1 VSGNQKNPS
10 TFLNQA
16 QMQIYCKE
24 NLNEIKNVLL
34 QLTND
39 QYTFQSAT
47 LFGATIGQHVRHI
60 LEFYQ
65 SVLNG
70 FEAKV
75 INYDNRVRNLS
86 IETDTKIAIQAI
98 DDICS
103 KLKEDI
109 SDLPMILE
117 GNFCAEEGKQIK
129 IETSFLRELAYCLEH
144 SIHHQALIKVGLLE
158 VKCLNFIDDTFGLAP
173 ATIRYKKQCVQ

>member
-1 VSGNQKNPS
+1 
-10 TFLNQA
+10 
-16 QMQIYCKE
+16 MQIYCQD

-34 QLTND
+34 QLTNE

-70 FEAKV
+70 LETKTV
-75 INYDNRVRNLS
+75 NYDNRKRNLL
-86 IETDTKIAIQAI
+86 IETDTKFAIQVL
-98 DDICS
+98 DGICS
-103 KLKEDI
+103 KLKDDN
-109 SDLPMILE
+109 SDQKMILE
-117 GNFCAEEGKQIK
+117 GNFCAEEGKQIQ

-158 VKCLNFIDDTFGLAP
+158 VNCLGFIDGTFGLAP
-173 ATIRYKKQCVQ
+173 ATIRHRRQCVQ

>member
-1 VSGNQKNPS
+1 
-10 TFLNQA
+10 
-16 QMQIYCKE
+16 MQTYCKE
-24 NLNEIKNVLL
+24 NLNEIKNVLI

-39 QYTFQSAT
+39 QYTFQSTT

-65 SVLNG
+65 SALNG
-70 FEAKV
+70 FETKV
-75 INYDNRVRNLS
+75 VNYDNRERNLL
-86 IETDTKIAIQAI
+86 IETDTKTAIQVI
-98 DDICS
+98 DEICS
-103 KLKEDI
+103 KLKEGNIDI
-109 SDLPMILE
+109 QMILE
-117 GNFCAEEGKQIK
+117 GNFCAEEEKQIK

-173 ATIRYKKQCVQ
+173 ATIRYRKQCAQ

>member
-1 VSGNQKNPS
+1 
-10 TFLNQA
+10 
-16 QMQIYCKE
+16 MQIYCKE

-39 QYTFQSAT
+39 QYTFRSAT

-60 LEFYQ
+60 IEFYQ

-70 FEAKV
+70 FETKV
-75 INYDNRVRNLS
+75 INYDNRERNLL
-86 IETDTKIAIQAI
+86 IETDTNTAIQVI
-98 DDICS
+98 DEICS
-103 KLKEDI
+103 KLKEDN
-109 SDLPMILE
+109 SNRKMTLE
-117 GNFCAEEGKQIK
+117 GNFCEDEGKQIQ

-158 VKCLNFIDDTFGLAP
+158 TKCLNYIDDTFGLAP

>member
-1 VSGNQKNPS
+1 
-10 TFLNQA
+10 
-16 QMQIYCKE
+16 MQTYCKE

-34 QLTND
+34 QLTNE
-39 QYTFQSAT
+39 QYTFQSTT

-70 FEAKV
+70 SQSKV
-75 INYDNRVRNLS
+75 INYDNRERNLL
-86 IETDTKIAIQAI
+86 IETNTDIAINMI
-98 DDICS
+98 DKISS
-103 KLKEDI
+103 KLLEATGD
-109 SDLPMILE
+109 SPMILE

-144 SIHHQALIKVGLLE
+144 SIHHQALIKVGLLDVE
-158 VKCLNFIDDTFGLAP
+158 CLNFIDDTFGLAP
-173 ATIRYKKQCVQ
+173 ATIRHRKQCAQ